1 MTVKELREKQQKL
14 IADARTLLA
23 PALASGQ
30 PLSGDDKTKIDTM
43 RAEAT
48 SLGEMVRQAE
58 ELEAEDRALAT
69 ATVPDSQRAGVVVTP
84 DQAAR
89 EEAFKRFVQFG
100 ERREQSLT
108 AGEGGYTVA
117 PNISFYGKVI
127 SAMKDY
133 SGVEKAPCTV
143 LNTATGADLPI
154 PTNDD
159 TGNSGELVAEAGTH
173 ASGTAITLGQ
183 TTLKSYLYS
192 SKIVKV
198 SLQLLRDSEIA
209 WESFLAQ
216 KFGERLGRAKNTAL
230 TTGTGSSQ
238 PQGVQ
243 YVAHVGR
250 QAATGNATS
259 VTFDEVLRA
268 FHSLDPAYRNSN
280 CRWMMSDASALI
292 LRIIK
297 NGDGQYIWRSSV
309 TDGAPDSLFG
319 YQVLINPDMPTM
331 TATYKPIIFGDF
343 THYFIRNVSGI
354 EVVRLNELYAANGQV
369 GFMAF
374 CRFDGALVDA
384 ANHPIVALQNSAA

>member
-1 MTVKELREKQQKL
+1 MTSKELREKRNKL
-14 IADARTLLA
+14 IADARELVGA
-23 PALASGQ
+23 AVASGN
-30 PLSGDDKTKIDTM
+30 PLGNDEKIKLDAL
-43 RAEAT
+43 RAEAA
-48 SLGEMVRQAE
+48 SIGDLLRQAE
-58 ELEAEDRALAT
+58 ELDNEQRAI
-69 ATVPDSQRAGVVVTP
+69 VPESQRPGVIVTP

-89 EEAFKRFVQFG
+89 DEAFKRFMLTG

-108 AGEGGYTVA
+108 AAEGGYTVA
-117 PNISFYGKVI
+117 PDISFYGKVI

-159 TGNSGELVAEAGTH
+159 TGNAGELVAEAGSH

-209 WESFLAQ
+209 WEGFLAQ

-243 YVAHVGR
+243 YIAHTGR
-250 QAATGNATS
+250 TAATGNATS
-259 VTFDEVLRA
+259 VTFDEVLRL

-280 CRWMMSDASALI
+280 CRWMFSDTTALI
-292 LRIIK
+292 LRLLK
-297 NGDGQYIWRSSV
+297 DGNGQYIWRSAV
-309 TDGAPDSLFG
+309 TDGSPDSLFG
-319 YQVLINPDMPTM
+319 YSVIINPDMPTM
-331 TATYKPIIFGDF
+331 AANLKPILFGDF
-343 THYFIRNVSGI
+343 SHYFVRNVSGI

-384 ANHPIVALQNSAA
+384 ANHPIVVLVNSAA